1 MTFSTALSPEDL
13 ELMDAQRLHA
23 VITSPSNGMI
33 TRIAYDPNRLFMKHS
48 NKQLFQELKGAKTQI
63 KLLLEKINVF
73 EEQQRNHCN
82 HTPISTADSD
92 AVLAQLAEKEKESE
106 QTHRMLHA
114 AQAKIA
120 ALSNRLLET
129 QEELE
134 LERNVIPELN
144 VRMKQLSM
152 ENSKLVEGK
161 KCSDA
166 KLQKLEGELSVMT
179 EERNELRSELNLAN
193 AQLARDTQSF
203 TDKLCHTEQKVD
215 EYQAKLADTL
225 KMLEVM
231 SATNDNLQQ
240 EQEIL
245 HMQREDSL
253 VTQCALFT
261 KVRETECSPKV
272 QCESHTELHDSDPP
286 ESLRKT
292 QDVHGSPWGD
302 DSEYSSG
309 EIHVTALKDHRPI
322 KSHSRPRKKTPA
334 DPGLVKMKAIEQV
347 KANKTNIGKL
357 EKEVFGKLEKEVEAL
372 LRKARNIELK
382 RECLK
387 RGV

>member
-23 VITSPSNGMI
+23 VITNPSNGAI

-48 NKQLFQELKGAKTQI
+48 NKQLFQELKAAKAQN
-63 KLLLEKINVF
+63 KLLLEKNKVF

-82 HTPISTADSD
+82 HTPISTVDSD

-129 QEELE
+129 QEELK
-134 LERNVIPELN
+134 LERNVIQELN
-144 VRMKQLSM
+144 VRMKQLFM

-179 EERNELRSELNLAN
+179 EERNELRSELNLTN

-245 HMQREDSL
+245 HMQCEDSL
-253 VTQCALFT
+253 VMQCALFT
-261 KVRETECSPKV
+261 KLRETECSPKV

-292 QDVHGSPWGD
+292 QDVHGSLWGD

-309 EIHVTALKDHRPI
+309 EIHVTASKDRRPI
-322 KSHSRPRKKTPA
+322 KLHSRPSKKIPA
-334 DPGLVKMKAIEQV
+334 DPHLVKV
-347 KANKTNIGKL
+347 KVIDKC
-357 EKEVFGKLEKEVEAL
+357 EKDFE
-372 LRKARNIELK
+372 ILK
-382 RECLK
+382 REHEACMLATREILK
-387 RGV
+387 RVNAA

>member
-23 VITSPSNGMI
+23 VITNPSNGAI
-33 TRIAYDPNRLFMKHS
+33 TRIAYDPDRLFMKFS
-48 NKQLFQELKGAKTQI
+48 NKKLFQELKAAKAQN
-63 KLLLEKINVF
+63 KLLLEKNKVF

-82 HTPISTADSD
+82 HTPISTVDSD
-92 AVLAQLAEKEKESE
+92 AVLAQLAEKEKDSE

-114 AQAKIA
+114 AEAKIA

-179 EERNELRSELNLAN
+179 EERNELRSELNLTN

-245 HMQREDSL
+245 HMQCEDSL
-253 VTQCALFT
+253 VMQCVLFT
-261 KVRETECSPKV
+261 KLRETECSLKV
-272 QCESHTELHDSDPP
+272 QCKSHTESHDPDPP

-292 QDVHGSPWGD
+292 QDVHGSAWGD

-309 EIHVTALKDHRPI
+309 EIHVAALKDHRPI
-322 KSHSRPRKKTPA
+322 KDPEEWDGAMVLKWN
-334 DPGLVKMKAIEQV
+334 PGLRI
-347 KANKTNIGKL
+347 
-357 EKEVFGKLEKEVEAL
+357 
-372 LRKARNIELK
+372 RKW
-382 RECLK
+382 
-387 RGV
+387 